1 MGQKDKSEKSLEEL
15 NDVFA
20 DIVNVLL
27 FDGNQ
32 TVKENALVEGNP
44 HSNYTASGKIL
55 EQERDVSKYWKKNKI
70 RIANI
75 GFENETDED
84 NDMPL
89 RVLNY
94 DGASY
99 RSQFSPKNNNQRY
112 PVVSIVLYFGYKHRW
127 RKAKTVCEC
136 LEMPKELERYV
147 SDYKMNL
154 FEIAYLPDE
163 TIAKFKSDFW
173 YVADYFSQMRKTG
186 KYIPATGRIKH
197 VYEILSLMSALTADR
212 RFVDSYE
219 KIKKEALPNMCTVLD
234 EVENRGIEKGIEKGI
249 ERGTIKH
256 IVKQVSK
263 KMAKGKSVDEIVEA
277 LEEDYSVVNMV
288 YNAAL
293 EFAPEYDIDAIFN
306 KVQELKESNEA

>member
-219 KIKKEALPNMCTVLD
+219 KI
-234 EVENRGIEKGIEKGI
+234 
-249 ERGTIKH
+249 
-256 IVKQVSK
+256 
-263 KMAKGKSVDEIVEA
+263 
-277 LEEDYSVVNMV
+277 
-288 YNAAL
+288 
-293 EFAPEYDIDAIFN
+293 
-306 KVQELKESNEA
+306 